1 MNINELTILYVIL
14 HILADYYFQSPK
26 LAGKKDAAF
35 GAVALHALIYALV
48 MLSASLALALLGAD
62 WRILLA
68 GAVISIL
75 HMLVDAVKFGL
86 QQQFQDKL
94 KPGSRGAGALYLVD
108 QGVHLLVIALLF
120 LGDGV
125 YRAAVTPLQALPPN
139 TLKRGLMLLVNA
151 KPANVTFKRLFY
163 KYMLDDSISDPV
175 PKDTLPQKPP
185 EPGAG
190 ALIGTFERFL
200 SILFI
205 HLGQFAAIGL
215 VYTAKSIAR
224 LEKIGKNPRFAEY
237 YLIGTL
243 YSILFVLVSYLV
255 IFRFM

>member
-1 MNINELTILYVIL
+1 MIVL
-14 HILADYYFQSPK
+14 
-26 LAGKKDAAF
+26 
-35 GAVALHALIYALV
+35 LIECCFV
-48 MLSASLALALLGAD
+48 QQHSGVPLLPFIP
-62 WRILLA
+62 RNLL
-68 GAVISIL
+68 
-75 HMLVDAVKFGL
+75 KWTF
-86 QQQFQDKL
+86 
-94 KPGSRGAGALYLVD
+94 
-108 QGVHLLVIALLF
+108 LLLL
-120 LGDGV
+120 
-125 YRAAVTPLQALPPN
+125 
-139 TLKRGLMLLVNA
+139 NA
-151 KPANVTFKRLFY
+151 KPANISFKKIFQ
-163 KYMLDDSISDPV
+163 KYLCDEDQTAQNKPECPS
-175 PKDTLPQKPP
+175 QKPP